1 MMNYRTRLAAAA
13 GAAATAAVIATT
25 GVMAATAAPRPAASA
40 TESFQIMTTSASG
53 PASVIA
59 SGAVFT
65 AAGTDQENQKA
76 STAKFAFPNGT
87 VSVKHSPGTGTHS
100 FNPKTCLA
108 TVNLHGTYTYT
119 GGTGAYAG
127 ITGTGTYKMSI
138 LPSRRVPAANAPR
151 ACHWWHITRSSTRP
165 GRRASKAGR
174 MVNSRC
180 QKYALLP
187 MLVRGPANDR

>member
-53 PASVIA
+53 PGSVITN
-59 SGAVFT
+59 GVFT

>member
-1 MMNYRTRLAAAA
+1 M
-13 GAAATAAVIATT
+13 AVPVALTT
-25 GVMAATAAPRPAASA
+25 WCH
-40 TESFQIMTTSASG
+40 
-53 PASVIA
+53 A

-138 LPSRRVPAANAPR
+138 LAVAA
-151 ACHWWHITRSSTRP
+151 RSGGKCSQSLPLVAYHQIVDAT
-165 GRRASKAGR
+165 GTASK
-174 MVNSRC
+174 
-180 QKYALLP
+180 
-187 MLVRGPANDR
+187 